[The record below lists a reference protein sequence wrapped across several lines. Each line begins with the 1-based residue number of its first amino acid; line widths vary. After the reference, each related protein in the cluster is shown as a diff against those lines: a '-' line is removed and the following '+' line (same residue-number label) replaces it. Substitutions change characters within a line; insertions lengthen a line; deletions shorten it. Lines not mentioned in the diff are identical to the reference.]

1 MIRDLPEDEVPDFW
15 KQTLEKGVIASN
27 RMTIK
32 EIVLK
37 VCMNLYQRSSFSLGY
52 RR

>member
-1 MIRDLPEDEVPDFW
+1 MIKDLPEDEVPDFW
-15 KQTLEKGVIASN
+15 KNNQQNPAVFNN

-37 VCMNLYQRSSFSLGY
+37 VVCN
-52 RR
+52 